1 MNKQK
6 LDKTFS
12 TRDSF
17 RSFGRALQALP
28 DPDPILQATGNHIEA
43 YRKLTTDAHV
53 FANIQQRKAGTTM
66 QKWRVTAG
74 DNPEHGLFAE
84 QFLNEIDIDSL
95 FSCILDAV
103 FYGYSVLEITWD
115 FRQGKWYP
123 AAIEE
128 KPQEWF
134 YFNDNNELIYRGN
147 LEKTDRQLPP
157 NKFIIVQHQAT
168 YANPFGEKIL
178 SRCFWPVTF
187 KRSGFDSWV
196 TFTEKYGMPFLL
208 AKIPRTASR
217 EDSDNLLATVQQMM
231 TDTYAVLPDDSNIS
245 FLDSSKTYTS
255 DVYKKL
261 LEFCNSE
268 ISKAII
274 AQTLTTEVQS
284 KGTYAAAKTHLDIYH
299 TLVHGDKR
307 LVEKTVSRL
316 IRMAVNLNF
325 PCTTR
330 TRFPRFELF
339 EETEINSAL
348 AERDRIL
355 QLQGISFTKQYYKKY
370 YNLSE
375 EEFLVNG

>member
-6 LDKTFS
+6 LDKIFS
-12 TRDSF
+12 SRESF
-17 RSFGRALQALP
+17 RSLAKAVQALP
-28 DPDPILQATGNHIEA
+28 DPDPILQTTGKYIEA

-53 FANIQQRKAGTTM
+53 FANIQQRKAGTAM
-66 QKWRVTAG
+66 LKWRVTAG
-74 DNPEHGLFAE
+74 DNIERDTFTE
-84 QFLNEIDIDSL
+84 QFLRELDLDTM
-95 FSCILDAV
+95 FSQILDAV
-103 FYGYSVLEITWD
+103 FYGYSVLEIIWEY
-115 FRQGKWYP
+115 RQGKWFP

-134 YFNDNNELIYRGN
+134 YFNDNNELIYRGDFAK
-147 LEKTDRQLPP
+147 EDKHLPA
-157 NKFIIVQHQAT
+157 NKFIVVQHQAT
-168 YANPFGEKIL
+168 YANPYGEKIL

-208 AKIPRTASR
+208 AKIPRTASKD
-217 EDSDNLLATVQQMM
+217 DSDKLLDTVQQMM

-274 AQTLTTEVQS
+274 AQTLTTEIQS

-299 TLVHGDKR
+299 NLVHGDKR
-307 LVEKTVSRL
+307 LVEKTVSGL
-316 IRMAVNLNF
+316 IRMALNLNF
-325 PCTTR
+325 PCTHQTL
-330 TRFPRFELF
+330 FPQFELY
-339 EETEINSAL
+339 EEGEINGAL
-348 AERDRIL
+348 AERDKTL
-355 QLQGISFTKQYYKKY
+355 QQQGVSFTKKYYKKY
-370 YNLSE
+370 YNLSDDDFE
-375 EEFLVNG
+375 LIV